1 MQISCSSCSREI
13 NIPDA
18 KVPQGQAFNLTCP
31 GCKIKIRVDQH
42 LQPSEPAPDF
52 GEEEGIGALDTGSM
66 VMDEDFDDDD
76 EAFEIYDE
84 HDKIALILD
93 KKNHDLWTTAL
104 TELEYKLQSAKSPEH
119 AVHKLKFN
127 QYHVVAFHEKFGDT
141 TLESSPL
148 YEYIRNMPMDTRR
161 KTFVALVGDKF
172 KTLDHMEALAH
183 SVNLVINQNEI
194 DQLETIIKK
203 STGENDNFYKV
214 YRETMTALGKL

>member
-1 MQISCSSCSREI
+1 MQITCSSCSREI
-13 NIPDA
+13 NIPDD

-31 GCKIKIRVDQH
+31 GCKTKMRVDQH
-42 LQPSEPAPDF
+42 LPPPGPAPGF
-52 GEEEGIGALDTGSM
+52 GEEEEGGSLDTTSM
-66 VMDEDFDDDD
+66 VVDEDFEDD

-84 HDKIALILD
+84 HDKIALVLD
-93 KKNHDLWTTAL
+93 KKNHDTWTTAL

-141 TLESSPL
+141 TLETSPL
-148 YEYIRNMPMDTRR
+148 YEYIRDMPMDTRR
-161 KTFVALVGDKF
+161 KTFVVLVGDNF

-183 SVNLVINQNEI
+183 SVNLVINQNEL
-194 DQLETIIKK
+194 DRLETILKK

>member
-1 MQISCSSCSREI
+1 MQITCSSCSREI
-13 NIPDA
+13 NIPDD

-31 GCKIKIRVDQH
+31 GCKTKMRVDQH
-42 LQPSEPAPDF
+42 LQPPGF
-52 GEEEGIGALDTGSM
+52 GEEEEGGSLDTTSM
-66 VMDEDFDDDD
+66 VVDEEFDDD

-84 HDKIALILD
+84 HDKIALVLD
-93 KKNHDLWTTAL
+93 KKNHDTWTTAL

-141 TLESSPL
+141 TLETSPL
-148 YEYIRNMPMDTRR
+148 YEYIRDMPMDTRR
-161 KTFVALVGDKF
+161 KTFVVLVGDNF

-183 SVNLVINQNEI
+183 SVNLVINQNEL
-194 DQLETIIKK
+194 DRLETILKK

>member
-1 MQISCSSCSREI
+1 MQITCSSCSRDI
-13 NIPDA
+13 NIPDD

-31 GCKIKIRVDQH
+31 GCKTKMRVDQH
-42 LQPSEPAPDF
+42 LKPP
-52 GEEEGIGALDTGSM
+52 EEDAADALDTQSM
-66 VMDEDFDDDD
+66 LVDEEFDDDD
-76 EAFEIYDE
+76 EAIEIYDE

-104 TELEYKLQSAKSPEH
+104 TELEYKLQTAKSPEH

-141 TLESSPL
+141 TIDSSIL
-148 YEYIRNMPMDTRR
+148 YEYIRDMPMDIRR
-161 KTFVALVGDKF
+161 KTFVALVGDNF

-194 DQLETIIKK
+194 DQLETILKK
-203 STGENDNFYKV
+203 STGGNDTFYKV
-214 YRETMTALGKL
+214 YRETMTALGKI